1 MGIMDSPL
9 LRWLRKPD
17 PRQSARARA
26 RAGHPPSPTHQTQF
40 AHSQTA
46 APSGTPAV
54 TQHTMRKDLLKVVL
68 RETLMRNGIPM
79 RWVGADLLRATS
91 PKREAGIHV
100 RLLVRHWDPRLQMC
114 AVALEQNFFRRL
126 LAMDPQAADW
136 LMGISWQY
144 AMEDLSACPALP
156 HPGSWTA
163 ATDQP
168 LPQVPPRPAGAPV
181 IEGPVHIAAPGAD
194 VRGDLDRMLA
204 ARDAK
209 AGAPPASDSFAV
221 TQPIQL

>member
-1 MGIMDSPL
+1 MGIMDSSL

-17 PRQSARARA
+17 PHQSARA

-46 APSGTPAV
+46 QPSGTPAV

-79 RWVGADLLRATS
+79 SWIGADLLRATS
-91 PKREAGIHV
+91 PKREPGIHV

-114 AVALEQNFFRRL
+114 GVAFEQNFFRRL
-126 LAMDPQAADW
+126 LAMDPQASDW

-144 AMEDLSACPALP
+144 AMEDLSSCPPLP

-168 LPQVPPRPAGAPV
+168 LPQVPPRPARASAPV
-181 IEGPVHIAAPGAD
+181 IEGPVHIAKPGDD
-194 VRGDLDRMLA
+194 VRADLDKMLA
-204 ARDAK
+204 ERDAQ
-209 AGAPPASDSFAV
+209 GSRSTGSDSFAV
-221 TQPIQL
+221 TQPIRL